1 MTILMK
7 LWFLCFFVAKKDTE
21 WRRFSY
27 RALGSSFSWNMQVEH
42 QLIKSRPNHADLY
55 AGNVI
60 FIRMYEMQSTKIEKP
75 KIQSK
80 KYRMIAGILESALD
94 MEDEIAHSVYLDYM
108 DRKNW
113 PADLKDETFEEI
125 RDYLTTLLDDT
136 QRHRNI
142 IKNLQYKL
150 DGKDG
155 KHQQAEAR

>member
-1 MTILMK
+1 
-7 LWFLCFFVAKKDTE
+7 
-21 WRRFSY
+21 
-27 RALGSSFSWNMQVEH
+27 MQAEH
-42 QLIKSRPNHADLY
+42 QLIKSRPDHADLY

-60 FIRMYEMQSTKIEKP
+60 FIRMYEMQSIKIEKP

-80 KYRMIAGILESALD
+80 RYRMIAGILESALD

-136 QRHRNI
+136 QQHRNI